1 MGATIRREIEQ
12 LSRAPYLVQDPEALI
27 GVRDELQR
35 IREGRGS
42 DHELE
47 DDDGTWA
54 IVDNA
59 WRLAAKLIEARQELA
74 ERESAELNLF
84 TVHGRTAYRGFTEIQ
99 VTRAA
104 QRNVQASMLC
114 AARVLSTHARLAG
127 LRIRD

>member
-1 MGATIRREIEQ
+1 VTLEEWEATIGREIEQ

-84 TVHGRTAYRGFTEIQ
+84 TAERLVEASLRYR
-99 VTRAA
+99 
-104 QRNVQASMLC
+104 
-114 AARVLSTHARLAG
+114 
-127 LRIRD
+127 